1 MTKKQGGKIAC
12 GQCHKFFK
20 EDELILDE
28 VNNRYLCEG
37 CYEPRDDEDKDIDN
51 GEEIDDGPDEGGDCG
66 GDLIDDE
73 PEIDDE
79 PINNEDK
86 ECKATRGEARIKREA
101 RTNRE
106 RPSRNL
112 LMDLKNL

>member
-1 MTKKQGGKIAC
+1 MVKKQGGKIAC

-28 VNNRYLCEG
+28 KNNRYLCDG
-37 CYEPRDDEDKDIDN
+37 CYEPRDQDPQEPEDRGD
-51 GEEIDDGPDEGGDCG
+51 IDDGDD
-66 GDLIDDE
+66 DNIDD
-73 PEIDDE
+73 DDE
-79 PINNEDK
+79 DNDREEMNPVR
-86 ECKATRGEARIKREA
+86 AVRGEARIKREA
-101 RTNRE
+101 RTSRA